1 MQYKY
6 ALANFFLIQI
16 NYQISLCVKLGDY
29 MCVKLGDY
37 KRRNKYGDII
47 KKEFF
52 KSR

>member
-6 ALANFFLIQI
+6 ALAKFFLIQI
-16 NYQISLCVKLGDY
+16 NYQISLCA
-29 MCVKLGDY
+29 KLGDY